1 MKTLILIFGQVRT
14 FSECFFSIYKN
25 IILENHPCDIILS
38 IDGKYSDLP
47 HDIVKKLD
55 LYLIDIYVTHKKDDE
70 IRRDHHRIEFSLIKK
85 GLERVVNIDDYTF
98 LLKVRTDVYIKEK
111 INIKEIYGLCSPFV
125 FQKKW
130 TEFCK
135 KIKEKKDLIQK
146 WILTGGLSFF
156 IPYQIDQKP
165 ISPWSLSNTIEWN
178 SELWTYIQNQ
188 NQNQLFILR
197 DIFKKHKIMYLI
209 GSTWIHF
216 GYAKDVYDLSI
227 ELEDKHTM
235 MNWKDKKDDDILEW
249 IDHKNEKRSL
259 VQSEWRNITDD
270 QIRLIHHLKN
280 IFLIDLVNKHDYIE
294 SFDASH
300 SLFLNKKNPNLCAF
314 LVRHHQI

>member
-1 MKTLILIFGQVRT
+1 
-14 FSECFFSIYKN
+14 
-25 IILENHPCDIILS
+25 
-38 IDGKYSDLP
+38 
-47 HDIVKKLD
+47 
-55 LYLIDIYVTHKKDDE
+55 
-70 IRRDHHRIEFSLIKK
+70 
-85 GLERVVNIDDYTF
+85 
-98 LLKVRTDVYIKEK
+98 
-111 INIKEIYGLCSPFV
+111 
-125 FQKKW
+125 
-130 TEFCK
+130 
-135 KIKEKKDLIQK
+135 
-146 WILTGGLSFF
+146 
-156 IPYQIDQKP
+156 
-165 ISPWSLSNTIEWN
+165 
-178 SELWTYIQNQ
+178 
-188 NQNQLFILR
+188 
-197 DIFKKHKIMYLI
+197 MYLI